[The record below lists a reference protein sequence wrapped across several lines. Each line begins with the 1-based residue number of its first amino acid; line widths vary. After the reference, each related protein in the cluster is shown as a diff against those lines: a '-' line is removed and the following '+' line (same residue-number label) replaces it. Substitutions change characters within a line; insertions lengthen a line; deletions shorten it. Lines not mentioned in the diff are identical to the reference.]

1 MTSTTATAQAFG
13 KSYGGTAPQN
23 YERFFVSAI
32 GAPLAA
38 DLIAK
43 ADLRSGERVLDVA
56 CGTGIVARLAA
67 ARVGPNGEVAAL
79 DINGGMLG
87 VARSITPTS
96 PAIRWYEAP
105 AESIPLPD
113 ETFDVVLCQMG
124 LQFMVDKVAALR
136 EMRRVL
142 VPGGRVLV
150 SMPTPTAF
158 FDTLDD
164 SFTRL
169 LPAGSPFVRK
179 VFSLNNASE
188 IEQLFRD
195 AGCGDVTLGKD
206 AIQLRL
212 PAARDFLWQYVH
224 STPLAGIVAG
234 ADEEALSTLE
244 RDVVAKWQPWVKDE
258 GLAYQQDMIV
268 ATARK

>member
-1 MTSTTATAQAFG
+1 M
-13 KSYGGTAPQN
+13 
-23 YERFFVSAI
+23 
-32 GAPLAA
+32 LA
-38 DLIAK
+38 
-43 ADLRSGERVLDVA
+43 
-56 CGTGIVARLAA
+56 
-67 ARVGPNGEVAAL
+67 
-79 DINGGMLG
+79 
-87 VARSITPTS
+87 VARSITPTT

-113 ETFDVVLCQMG
+113 DTFDVVLCQMG
-124 LQFMVDKVAALR
+124 LQFMVDRVAALR

-164 SFTRL
+164 SFTRH

-179 VFSLNNASE
+179 VFSLNNATE

-195 AGCGDVTLGKD
+195 AGFGDVIVRKD
-206 AIQLRL
+206 AMPLRL

-234 ADEEALSTLE
+234 ADDEALRTLE
-244 RDVVAKWQPWVKDE
+244 RDVVANWQPWAKDG